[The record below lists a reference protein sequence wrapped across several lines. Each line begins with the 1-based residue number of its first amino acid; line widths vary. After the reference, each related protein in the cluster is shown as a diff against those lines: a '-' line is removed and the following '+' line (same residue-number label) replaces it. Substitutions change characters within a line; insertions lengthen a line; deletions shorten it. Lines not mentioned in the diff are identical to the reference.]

1 MVKVISFSLWG
12 GGCPTQCCS
21 NDFYIGAIKN
31 AKLALDFYPDFECWF
46 YVHKETVPQKI
57 IDELNNISNT
67 KIIYKTGDLNKIKPM
82 TWRFESIDHPDVEI
96 NLSRD
101 TDTRFLLREK
111 LAVEE
116 WIKSDKIFHI
126 MRDHPHHKF
135 CILGGMFGVKKNNI
149 IKSWKSLID
158 TKITQNGPRDYDQ
171 TFLKNIIYPK
181 IISRSLIHT
190 SFYRYRG
197 EYTKSFP
204 IPYCKNYYH
213 VGGYVYQDGSVS
225 TEHTN
230 ILKNACVPGGGT
242 NSL

>member
-21 NDFYIGAIKN
+21 NDFFIGAIKN
-31 AKLALDFYPDFECWF
+31 ANLALKMYPGFECWF
-46 YVHKETVPQKI
+46 YVHKETVPQEI
-57 IDELNNISNT
+57 INKLNNISNT

-116 WIKSDKIFHI
+116 WIKSDKLFHI
-126 MRDHPHHKF
+126 MRDHPHHRN
-135 CILGGMFGVKKNNI
+135 CIMGGMFGIKKNTI

-158 TKITQNGPRDYDQ
+158 SKVSQNEFKYNRDYDQ
-171 TFLKNIIYPK
+171 VFLQNIIYP
-181 IISRSLIHT
+181 LILKHAFVHS
-190 SFYRYRG
+190 SFYRYTG
-197 EYTKSFP
+197 EYVKPFP
-204 IPYCKNYYH
+204 IPYCDNYYF

-230 ILKNACVPGGGT
+230 ILKNR
-242 NSL
+242 LK